1 MSALWAQGCD
11 PREALSRSAVS
22 TLIVLKCSI
31 GECKTLGTSVA
42 RVPALTIWHEI
53 TGKHVVALLPVALEK
68 SKGNGYR

>member
-1 MSALWAQGCD
+1 M
-11 PREALSRSAVS
+11 S

-42 RVPALTIWHEI
+42 RVPAFTIWHEI

-68 SKGNGYR
+68 LSCTMAVQRKWIL